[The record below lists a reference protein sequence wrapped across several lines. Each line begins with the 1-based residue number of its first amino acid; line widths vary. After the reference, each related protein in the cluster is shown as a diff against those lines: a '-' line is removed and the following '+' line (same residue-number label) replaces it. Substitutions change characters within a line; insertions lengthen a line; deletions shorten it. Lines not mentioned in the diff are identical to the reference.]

1 MTEAKKKKFG
11 IYAAPPLLRL
21 IEERT
26 NDQRSPTRL
35 VNTVA
40 DRYLGI
46 VQHSV
51 PVLSVTEW
59 SETLVALRQRLTT
72 EDVPNLAT
80 LWDDVEDTLWNAKIA
95 DEQTGDVSQLANK
108 LRQLRFSETV
118 ALVDVAERFWQRYS
132 ATSDITEALEAL
144 GVEVCHD
151 KDSTT

>member
-1 MTEAKKKKFG
+1 MTEGKKKKFG

-21 IEERT
+21 IEERA

-35 VNTVA
+35 VNIVA

-46 VQHSV
+46 VRHSV
-51 PVLSVTEW
+51 PVLSVAEW
-59 SETLVALRQRLTT
+59 SETLVALRQYLTT